1 MSIAI
6 PAKSNTTAMIKI
18 ILCFGTIAVEML
30 AQPIGIFMGWA
41 SPTNGECVADRYATL
56 SLMIM

>member
-1 MSIAI
+1 
-6 PAKSNTTAMIKI
+6 MIKI
-18 ILCFGTIAVEML
+18 ILCFGTIAIEML

-41 SPTNGECVADRYATL
+41 PPTNGECVADRYATL